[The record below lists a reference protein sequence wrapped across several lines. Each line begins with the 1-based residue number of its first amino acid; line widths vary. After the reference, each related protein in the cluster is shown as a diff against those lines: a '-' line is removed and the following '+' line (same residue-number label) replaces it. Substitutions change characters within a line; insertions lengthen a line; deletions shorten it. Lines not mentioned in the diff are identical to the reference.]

1 MALFSL
7 IRTWQQP
14 FQRYASIVTK
24 DPDLA
29 ADVVQEAWIKIIKA
43 LPRLKDPVSFQAW
56 AYRIVNNQCMD
67 VLRKRSTQYRETNVL
82 DEKINPIGDLEQQE
96 QIQSLLAQLSNIHRT
111 VLALHYLVG
120 LEIEEIAKI
129 TNVPKGTVKSRLF
142 NARDKFRILL
152 TGNKEGETHE
162 PARQT
167 NRSANSGSF
176 ANSI

>member
-1 MALFSL
+1 
-7 IRTWQQP
+7 
-14 FQRYASIVTK
+14 VTK

-67 VLRKRSTQYRETNVL
+67 VLRKRSTQYRETNV
-82 DEKINPIGDLEQQE
+82 
-96 QIQSLLAQLSNIHRT
+96 
-111 VLALHYLVG
+111 
-120 LEIEEIAKI
+120 
-129 TNVPKGTVKSRLF
+129 PKGMVKSRLF

-167 NRSANSGSF
+167 NRSANSGSL